1 MQDYYA
7 VLGVARGASP
17 DEIRKAYMRMA
28 RDRHPDRFPD
38 PVEKARA
45 DELFKELTAAYNTL
59 SNERN
64 RRDYDAQMERPQ
76 LTAPEEIAAA
86 AFERG
91 LQAFENA
98 DYQQA
103 VDLFRTAAH
112 HQPAEAKYLAA
123 LGRTLGKNPRWA
135 REAID
140 TLEKAIQLEPG
151 NGAFHA
157 EQARLFR
164 AQGLKLR
171 ARKAVEAA
179 LRLSPGDRGIQKLA
193 AEIAA
198 EEGPGPGGEGGG
210 LMGLLRKKP

>member
-45 DELFKELTAAYNTL
+45 DELFNELTAAYNTF

-86 AFERG
+86 AFESG

-157 EQARLFR
+157 
-164 AQGLKLR
+164 
-171 ARKAVEAA
+171 
-179 LRLSPGDRGIQKLA
+179 
-193 AEIAA
+193 
-198 EEGPGPGGEGGG
+198 
-210 LMGLLRKKP
+210 

>member
-1 MQDYYA
+1 MRDYYL
-7 VLGVARGASP
+7 VLGVERGAAIA
-17 DEIRKAYMRMA
+17 EIRKSYMRLA
-28 RDRHPDRFPD
+28 KEHHPDRFHD

-45 DELFKELTAAYNTL
+45 DEFFKDLTAAYNTL

-64 RRDYDAQMERPQ
+64 RREYDAEIEKPR
-76 LTAPEEIAAA
+76 LTAPEEIAA
-86 AFERG
+86 
-91 LQAFENA
+91 QAFQRGQQALESF
-98 DYQQA
+98 DYTLA

-112 HQPAEAKYLAA
+112 HQPGQATYLAA
-123 LGRTLGKNPRWA
+123 LGRALGKNPRSA

-140 TLEKAIQLEPG
+140 TLDKAIQLEPT
-151 NGAFHA
+151 NGMFHA
-157 EQARLFR
+157 EQARLFH

-171 ARKAVEAA
+171 ARKAAEAA

-193 AEIAA
+193 AQIAA